1 MKLALA
7 HDLTIAF
14 PAISCG
20 IYGFPVGLAA
30 KIAIDT
36 LREFVATANPI
47 RKILL
52 ACLEEDVFHPYSA
65 QAAPIDRLLP

>member
-1 MKLALA
+1 
-7 HDLTIAF
+7 
-14 PAISCG
+14 
-20 IYGFPVGLAA
+20 VELAA

-52 ACLEEDVFHPYSA
+52 ACLEEDVFHTYST
-65 QAAPIDRLLP
+65 RLPP

>member
-1 MKLALA
+1 M
-7 HDLTIAF
+7 AF

-20 IYGFPVGLAA
+20 VYGYPVELAA

-52 ACLEEDVFHPYSA
+52 ACLEEDVFHTYSA
-65 QAAPIDRLLP
+65 RLPP